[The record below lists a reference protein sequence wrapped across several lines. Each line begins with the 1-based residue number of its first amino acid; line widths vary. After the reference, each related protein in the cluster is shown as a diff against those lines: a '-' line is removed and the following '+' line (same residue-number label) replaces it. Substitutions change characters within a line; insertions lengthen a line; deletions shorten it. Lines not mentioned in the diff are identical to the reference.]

1 MEDKTSLTNHFL
13 RSDVAAGLPFL
24 WTVGAGLFA
33 GLAAAML
40 GWTVGFD
47 AAKSAAAAAAVTVLI
62 CYPSSWLWW
71 VNKLEAIN
79 RGPQL
84 SRPTRIEI
92 YLDGGKRVLPS
103 TIPATPQEIYAIAK
117 KAIAGVP
124 LSGRAM
130 ASVMPRDRF
139 YLFQAALVEAKLAAP
154 RSDNNKEGVRLTELG
169 RRTFER
175 IAAGPLPQAEVE
187 GEWDVFTL
195 IHTAHTGRDDG
206 R

>member
-33 GLAAAML
+33 GYVGAVF
-40 GWTVGFD
+40 GWTTGFD
-47 AAKSAAAAAAVTVLI
+47 PMKSAALASAAAVLI
-62 CYPSSWLWW
+62 CYPRSWLWW
-71 VNKLEAIN
+71 VGKLEAIN

-84 SRPTRIEI
+84 SRPTRMEI

-103 TIPATPQEIYAIAK
+103 TIPATPQEIHAIAR

-169 RRTFER
+169 RRAFER
-175 IAAGPLPQAEVE
+175 IAAGPLPRAEVE

-195 IHTAHTGRDDG
+195 AHTAHTGRDDG